1 MEATK
6 VCTLGQIT
14 AALFEVGG
22 QYRRNIMAR
31 TTFCETM
38 YESLIPILSG
48 SNSLD
53 NVIVFVKQKCV
64 NLIPILSG
72 SI

>member
-22 QYRRNIMAR
+22 QYRRNIKREPLFAKQCMN
-31 TTFCETM
+31 
-38 YESLIPILSG
+38 LIPILSG